1 MLAQLEGASVDLQ
14 RKLREN
20 YFRVMDLRLGTPIGS
35 RLLVDKNPSYNAL
48 IPAYVR
54 IFPETRFLVALRDP
68 RDVVLSGF
76 TQSFVPLTK
85 GAAMGV
91 TLEGMVDGYTQLMG
105 PWLKLKP
112 MLASPWLEVRY
123 EDVVGDLESVSR
135 RTLEFLGLAWDAG
148 VLRFH
153 EHATR
158 RRIRTPTYADVTKP
172 VFKTAM
178 GRWRNYQ
185 KYFEPHL
192 GKLEPFVKAFGYE

>member
-1 MLAQLEGASVDLQ
+1 MLAQLEGASTELLRQ
-14 RKLREN
+14 LRES
-20 YFRVMDLRLGTPIGS
+20 YFRTMDLRLSAPIGL

-54 IFPETRFLVALRDP
+54 IFPEVRFLVALRDP

-76 TQSFVPLTK
+76 AQSFVPLSK
-85 GAAMGV
+85 GAALGV
-91 TLEGMVDGYTQLMG
+91 TLEGMVEGYTQLMG
-105 PWLKLKP
+105 PWLRVKP

-123 EDVVGDLESVSR
+123 EEVVEDLESVSR
-135 RTLEFLGLAWDAG
+135 RTLEFLGLSWDAG

-153 EHATR
+153 EHAAQ

-172 VFKTAM
+172 VFRTAM

-185 KYFEPHL
+185 KYFEPYL
-192 GKLEPFVKAFGYE
+192 GKLEPFVKAFGY